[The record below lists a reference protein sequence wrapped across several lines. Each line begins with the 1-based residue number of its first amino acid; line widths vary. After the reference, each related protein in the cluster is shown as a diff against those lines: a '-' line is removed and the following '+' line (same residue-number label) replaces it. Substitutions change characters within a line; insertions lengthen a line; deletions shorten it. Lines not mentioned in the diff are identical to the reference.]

1 MLRRSSAFQSSPTAS
16 NSWENRLRRR
26 LSAYMRKG
34 PQPAQRAKLFM
45 RFYPPLFF
53 QRVVPLY
60 VAPDYSV
67 AHIKVKRSLLTINLN
82 GSFFGGTIMAAID
95 PWYGML
101 IAQKAAHEN
110 IPVEVWVQEMNTY
123 FHRATRGSLYFTC
136 AISPEMW
143 AEIRQRLLT
152 EGRFRYPVA
161 FEIFGSEGYLCASG
175 VQTLYL
181 RNLHLHPRLPHV
193 IPARPVSL

>member
-1 MLRRSSAFQSSPTAS
+1 MLRRSSAFQSAPTAS

-60 VAPDYSV
+60 IAPDYSV

-82 GSFFGGTIMAAID
+82 GSFSFSTNT
-95 PWYGML
+95 P
-101 IAQKAAHEN
+101 IALSEAFPSSIFFRVFRQSFRRISRK
-110 IPVEVWVQEMNTY
+110 
-123 FHRATRGSLYFTC
+123 SL
-136 AISPEMW
+136 
-143 AEIRQRLLT
+143 
-152 EGRFRYPVA
+152 
-161 FEIFGSEGYLCASG
+161 
-175 VQTLYL
+175 
-181 RNLHLHPRLPHV
+181 
-193 IPARPVSL
+193 

>member
-1 MLRRSSAFQSSPTAS
+1 MLRRSSAIQSSPTAS
-16 NSWENRLRRR
+16 NSWEDRLRRW

-60 VAPDYSV
+60 IAPDYSV
-67 AHIKVKRSLLTINLN
+67 AHIKVKRSLLTLNLN
-82 GSFFGGTIMAAID
+82 GSFFGGTIMGAID
-95 PWYGML
+95 PWYGVL
-101 IAQKAAHEN
+101 LAQKAAHAG
-110 IPVEVWVQEMNTY
+110 IPVEVWVQEMRIY

-136 AISPEMW
+136 TISEERW
-143 AEIRQRLLT
+143 AEIQKRLLT
-152 EGRFRYPVA
+152 EGRFRYPIP

-181 RNLHLHPRLPHV
+181 RNLQLHPRPSRTEAAHSVL
-193 IPARPVSL
+193 L